1 MLFSSIEFLFYFLP
15 VTLLVYFIIPM
26 PGGSPKLR
34 NYWLLLTS
42 LIFYGWVGVGYAV
55 LITAQSLAG
64 WLFGLLIENR
74 RGKPGAKLAL
84 LCAVLVGLSGLIYF
98 KYTNFFLAN
107 INALFG
113 TDISPIKFILVIG
126 ISFKTF
132 QILSYNIDLYYGKI
146 KSQRNFF
153 TFFTYVA
160 FFAQLTAGPIIRYSA
175 VEKEF
180 AERKH
185 SIESVSAGMRR
196 FALGLAKKVLIA
208 DVLGGF
214 VAFYKSSG
222 DKSTLGAWLYL
233 FVYAFYLYFDFSGY
247 SDMALGLGKIFGFKF
262 PENFNYPYIAKS
274 VTDFWRRWHISMS
287 MWFRDYI
294 YIPLG
299 GNRVSKWRHIL
310 NILAVWLATG
320 FWHGAGWNFM
330 AWGVYFGLLLLF
342 EKFIFGKLLGKLPS
356 VIAHLY
362 LILCIAVG
370 WTLFDSDTVGI
381 AVTRIGYMF
390 GAGAEQIINADMLY
404 YLRSYLIPLIIAII
418 GCTPIPSVI
427 AAKIINNPNPKIKS
441 VMTVLEPVA
450 VGVLIILCAAYLVD
464 GSFFPNIY
472 YGF

>member
-1 MLFSSIEFLFYFLP
+1 MIFSSIEFLFYFMP
-15 VTLLVYFIIPM
+15 ATLLIYFIIPM

-34 NYWLLLTS
+34 NYWLLLAS
-42 LIFYGWVGVGYAV
+42 LIFYGWAGIGYVV

-74 RGKPGAKLAL
+74 RGKPGTKLAL
-84 LCAVLVGLSGLIYF
+84 LFAVLIGLSGLIYF

-107 INALFG
+107 INAVLG
-113 TDISPIKFILVIG
+113 TSISPIKFILVIG

-146 KSQRNFF
+146 KIQRNFF

-160 FFAQLTAGPIIRYSA
+160 FFAQLTAGPIIRYST
-175 VEKEF
+175 VSEELQF
-180 AERKH
+180 RKH
-185 SIESVSAGMRR
+185 SLENISAGIRR
-196 FALGLAKKVLIA
+196 FSIGLGKKVLIA

-214 VAFYKSSG
+214 VAFYKSGG
-222 DKSTLGAWLYL
+222 DKSLLGAWLYI
-233 FVYAFYLYFDFSGY
+233 FIYAFYLYFDFSGY
-247 SDMALGLGKIFGFKF
+247 SDMALGLAKIFGFEF

-299 GNRVSKWRHIL
+299 GNRVKKGRHIF
-310 NILAVWLATG
+310 NILVIWFVTG
-320 FWHGAGWNFM
+320 FWHGAGWNYM
-330 AWGVYFGLLLLF
+330 VWGLYFGLLLLF
-342 EKFIFGKLLGKLPS
+342 EKFIFGKFLDKMPGVVS
-356 VIAHLY
+356 HIY

-370 WTLFDSDTVGI
+370 WTLFDSETVSI
-381 AVTRIGYMF
+381 AITRVGYMF
-390 GAGAEQIINADMLY
+390 GAGSDQIVNADMLY
-404 YLRSYLIPLIIAII
+404 YLRSYLVTLITAVI
-418 GCTPIPSVI
+418 GCTPIPSRI
-427 AAKIINNPNPKIKS
+427 AAKIADNPNGRS
-441 VMTVLEPVA
+441 AMTVIEPLA
-450 VGVLIILCAAYLVD
+450 VGALIILSAAYLVD